1 MNDIVIVSEER
12 DTVTERKKER
22 ERQGERQSR
31 LGQVLYKFLTN
42 AAVFFSWRRD
52 LKSNGYDPLTQN
64 IPFYS
69 LINLNQ
75 LLWESPNA

>member
-12 DTVTERKKER
+12 DTVTERKIVRER

-42 AAVFFSWRRD
+42 AAVFF
-52 LKSNGYDPLTQN
+52 LGAAT
-64 IPFYS
+64 
-69 LINLNQ
+69 
-75 LLWESPNA
+75 